1 MLKRLLSLEPCNMHM
16 ALTKGKTC
24 TWTASGQQNLTQR
37 YDFEKELDN
46 HQLGYVTFY
55 IRIMGK
61 IITGKSSK
69 ESSNVLVQ

>member
-1 MLKRLLSLEPCNMHM
+1 MHM

-24 TWTASGQQNLTQR
+24 TWTVNGQQNLTQR

-55 IRIMGK
+55 SNNGE